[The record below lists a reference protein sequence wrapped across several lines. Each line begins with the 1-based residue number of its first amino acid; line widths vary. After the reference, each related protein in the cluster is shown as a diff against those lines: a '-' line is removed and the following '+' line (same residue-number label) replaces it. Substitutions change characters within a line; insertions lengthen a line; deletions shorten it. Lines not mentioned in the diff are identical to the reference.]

1 MVGGMMRSPVQN
13 INPAVLKWARERK
26 HYAPADIVEKLGAKS
41 VTQEV
46 FVDWEKGKG
55 APTYPQLEKLADCYK
70 VPIAVFFFPELPE
83 IEDAAASLRSVP
95 GFNLDSLQVATLN
108 VIHRVQATQMTLKE
122 LNEGVNPVSDPLHKS
137 VNLGANGDFVS
148 REKLESLATQL
159 RGEDLLSVSMEDQQ
173 NWSDPREALWAWR
186 DAVERQGIFVFRWPF
201 KSDDMSGFC
210 LYDEEFP
217 VVCLDS
223 QESYGRQI
231 FTLMH
236 ELAHLLYGESSV
248 TLAKDGLEVAEDRET
263 ERYFDHIAG
272 AVLVPM
278 ADLRE
283 QISKSNVR
291 NEDFYDQQAKRYKV
305 SRSMLLVRCV
315 ATGLIRP
322 GIFKD
327 MQEEFLSEYGSGAR
341 SDAGGDYYWNQLSY
355 WGKAFLQNILQ
366 ARYQDKISDYDMA
379 EILDM
384 KIKNVEKLE
393 GYLIN
398 KQLSFGTN
406 EICFRH

>member
-1 MVGGMMRSPVQN
+1 MMRSPVQN

-41 VTQEV
+41 VTQEI

-55 APTYPQLEKLADCYK
+55 APTYPQLEKLADLYK
-70 VPIAVFFFPELPE
+70 VPIAVFFFPEPPE
-83 IEDAAASLRSVP
+83 IEDSAASLRSVP
-95 GFNLDSLQVATLN
+95 GFDLHSVSHDTLDI
-108 VIHRVQATQMTLKE
+108 IHRVQATQMTLKE
-122 LNEGVNPVSDPLHKS
+122 LNEGVNPVSYPLHKS
-137 VNLGANGDFVS
+137 VNLGANGNFVS
-148 REKLESLATQL
+148 KEKLESLATQL
-159 RGEDLLSVSMEDQQ
+159 RGEDLLGVSMEDQQ

-186 DAVERQGIFVFRWPF
+186 DAIEEQGIFVFRWPF
-201 KSDDMSGFC
+201 KSRYLSGFC

-283 QISKSNVR
+283 QISKGNVR

-305 SRSMLLVRCV
+305 SSSMLLVRCRL
-315 ATGLIRP
+315 TNLIP
-322 GIFKD
+322 YSVYAEKKETL
-327 MQEEFLSEYGSGAR
+327 MTSSSEAGSGHFQKG
-341 SDAGGDYYWNQLSY
+341 GGDYYWNQLSY
-355 WGKAFLQNILQ
+355 WGKAFLHNILQ
-366 ARYQDKISDYDMA
+366 ARYQDKIGEY
-379 EILDM
+379 EIADILNM

-398 KQLSFGTN
+398 KQL
-406 EICFRH
+406 